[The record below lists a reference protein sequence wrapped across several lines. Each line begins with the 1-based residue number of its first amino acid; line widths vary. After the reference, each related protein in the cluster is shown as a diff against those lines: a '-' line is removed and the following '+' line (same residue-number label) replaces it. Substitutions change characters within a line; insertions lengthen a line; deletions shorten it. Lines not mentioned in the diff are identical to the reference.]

1 MNYECLPLQKN
12 CEPSLLVNVRVMCMG
27 VTCIFPAIPT
37 TGITYIWATKN
48 RILILSQYILILSH
62 ITNLLKKILII
73 FFLSLGKIYELPYIK
88 TQQVILLHI
97 NKLQHEKMLSNKML
111 YMYI

>member
-48 RILILSQYILILSH
+48 RILILSQYILILFTYHQLIKKNSD
-62 ITNLLKKILII
+62 NLLS
-73 FFLSLGKIYELPYIK
+73 FPR
-88 TQQVILLHI
+88 
-97 NKLQHEKMLSNKML
+97 
-111 YMYI
+111 